1 MMRLSQRRIKMSKK
15 TIAIVGATGAVGQ
28 QMLQCLEERKI
39 DCHLKL
45 LASARSKGKVFSFM
59 DQKITVE
66 ELCEDSFKDVDYA
79 LGATEND
86 ITKTWM
92 PWAQKEG
99 TIVIDNSSA
108 YRLDPNVPLV
118 IPEIN
123 PEDIQKNQGIIANPN
138 CATIIALV
146 ALYPLHQAFKIRR
159 MIVSTYQ
166 AVSGAGVK
174 GIQDLE
180 NQVKDP
186 SIPSSAFP
194 YPIAYNLIPQI
205 GDFDENGISKEEWKL
220 QNESRKILHDPEIL
234 VNCTCVRV
242 PIMRSHSE
250 SITIECENEI
260 DVQKARTLLAHA
272 KGVKLVD
279 DPQNQIYP
287 MPLDTSDQDLVYV
300 GRIRNDLSDPTKHSL
315 ILFCCGDQ
323 IRKGAA
329 TNAVQILEELL

>member
-1 MMRLSQRRIKMSKK
+1 MSKK

-45 LASARSKGKVFSFM
+45 LASARSKGKVFSFQGQ
-59 DQKITVE
+59 DIVVE
-66 ELCEDSFKDVDYA
+66 ELQESSFEGVDYA

-92 PWAQKEG
+92 PWAQAQN
-99 TIVIDNSSA
+99 TVVVDNSSA

-123 PEDIQKNQGIIANPN
+123 PGDIEQNQGIIANPN

-146 ALYPLHQAFKIRR
+146 ALQALHQEFKIQR

-186 SIPSSAFP
+186 SIPSTAFP

-205 GDFDENGISKEEWKL
+205 GDFDEHGISKEEWKL
-220 QNESRKILHDPEIL
+220 QNESRKIWHDDNL
-234 VNCTCVRV
+234 RVNCTCVRV
-242 PIMRSHSE
+242 PILRSHSE
-250 SITIECENEI
+250 SITIECEKEV
-260 DVQKARTLLAHA
+260 DVQKARALLANA
-272 KGVKLVD
+272 KGVKLID
-279 DPQNQIYP
+279 DPQTQKYP

-300 GRIRNDLSDPTKHSL
+300 GRIREDFSDPTRHSL
-315 ILFCCGDQ
+315 VLFCCGDQ

-329 TNAVQILEELL
+329 TNAVQILEELLK